1 MASVAQTLQS
11 AWQSRGLL
19 AWMLWPLSL
28 VYAALW
34 RVHVTIYRLGLRR
47 AWRAPVPVVVVGNV
61 VAGGAGK
68 TPVTIALAEHLRA
81 RGWAPGVVSRGHGRS
96 DMRCLAVHPDS
107 DPREVGDEPLLIAQR
122 TGLPVQVAARR
133 ADAVRALLARDPR
146 INVVICD
153 DGLQHLAL
161 ARDIEVL
168 VTDERLAGNGW
179 LLPAGPLREPWPRR
193 CDLWLHHASAAPAG
207 AFGMQRTLATHARR
221 ADGTRKALADLRAQ
235 PVHALAGIAHPQ
247 RFFDALSAQGLHLVQ
262 CHALPDHARLDD
274 AAQAKAWGA
283 PLVCTEKDAVKLWRH
298 RPDAWAVGLDATLPP
313 AALQSLDTLL
323 QAARQRRLSSGHG
336 HPSA

>member
-1 MASVAQTLQS
+1 
-11 AWQSRGLL
+11 
-19 AWMLWPLSL
+19 
-28 VYAALW
+28 
-34 RVHVTIYRLGLRR
+34 
-47 AWRAPVPVVVVGNV
+47 
-61 VAGGAGK
+61 
-68 TPVTIALAEHLRA
+68 
-81 RGWAPGVVSRGHGRS
+81 
-96 DMRCLAVHPDS
+96 
-107 DPREVGDEPLLIAQR
+107 VGDEPLLIAQR

-207 AFGMQRTLATHARR
+207 AFGLQRTLATHARR
-221 ADGTRKALADLRAQ
+221 ADGTRQALADLRAQ
-235 PVHALAGIAHPQ
+235 RVHAVAGIAHPQ

-283 PLVCTEKDAVKLWRH
+283 PLVCTEKDAAKLWRH

-313 AALQSLDTLL
+313 AALQSLDALL